1 MGSKAIIKIN
11 DRFCKQDEL
20 NRIAIVAP
28 MAKVNIIENFRVTE
42 KRNVTIP
49 ETVRGFVRCVN
60 PKCITNNE
68 PGRDLVHRDPGRRA
82 DRPSLQILRKDHAPA
97 ADRDSEIS
105 RPAVSPEN
113 TAAGNSELTF
123 LYRFSVIRSGD
134 TSRSD
139 ALPPACRQCNI
150 GRNGRNKKEAA
161 LKKPHFH
168 GSERTFSDRK
178 FRAPAPEAIPEKAV
192 PHINVRDGYCVA
204 DRNSGQ
210 TIIIS
215 F

>member
-1 MGSKAIIKIN
+1 
-11 DRFCKQDEL
+11 
-20 NRIAIVAP
+20 

-68 PGRDLVHRDPGRRA
+68 PVETSFTVIREGE
-82 DRPSLQILRKDHAPA
+82 QIALRCKYCEKIYAPA

-123 LYRFSVIRSGD
+123 LYRFS
-134 TSRSD
+134 SD
-139 ALPPACRQCNI
+139 PGPAI
-150 GRNGRNKKEAA
+150 PAEAMRCHQPA
-161 LKKPHFH
+161 GNAISEGTDGTRKKPH
-168 GSERTFSDRK
+168 
-178 FRAPAPEAIPEKAV
+178 
-192 PHINVRDGYCVA
+192 
-204 DRNSGQ
+204 
-210 TIIIS
+210 
-215 F
+215 